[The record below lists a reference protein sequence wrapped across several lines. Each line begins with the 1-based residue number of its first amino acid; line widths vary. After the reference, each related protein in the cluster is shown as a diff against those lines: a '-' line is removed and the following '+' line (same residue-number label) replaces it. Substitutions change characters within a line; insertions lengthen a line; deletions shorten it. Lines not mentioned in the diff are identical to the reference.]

1 MIAWPAVVLAAAAAK
16 APLPRGPVSFTAEQ
30 VTMDPRAR
38 RAVLDGQVRLE
49 RGDLAVEGDHATAEL
64 LAPSSSGARGAR
76 RARSPSAGMGAQ
88 DLRRFVVDG
97 RVHVTRQAR
106 SADGGHAEYDAVAQ
120 TLLLTGKN
128 QSALPGTPQAE
139 GPVLRDGT
147 ETLLGDRILLY
158 LESDDV
164 DVVRPRLVLRRTP
177 APDGGGAARRPEGDG
192 VVPVQVEA
200 KRLQLDS
207 GQRLAR
213 FSDDVVVRRGPMTVR
228 GPRMDARYDR
238 AGQLTHLVVTGGV
251 EMNEGDR
258 RATGQKADYDAAT
271 RRLVL
276 TGDPRLYDRGDQLS
290 GERIEMALDSHEVKV
305 DRARGRLR
313 PERHQGEE
321 AQR

>member
-1 MIAWPAVVLAAAAAK
+1 MIAWPALLLAAAAAR
-16 APLPRGPVSFTAEQ
+16 APLPQGPVSFTAEQ

-38 RAVLDGQVRLE
+38 KAVLDGQVRLE

-64 LAPSSSGARGAR
+64 LAPAAPVARGAR
-76 RARSPSAGMGAQ
+76 RARTPAAGMGAQ
-88 DLRRFVVDG
+88 ELRRFVVDG

-106 SADGGHAEYDAVAQ
+106 SADGAHAEYDALAQ

-128 QSALPGTPQAE
+128 QSAQPGTPQAE
-139 GPVLRDGT
+139 GPVLKDGT
-147 ETLLGDRILLY
+147 ETLLGDRILLH
-158 LESDDV
+158 LDSDDV
-164 DVVRPRLVLRRTP
+164 DVVRPRLVLRRAP
-177 APDGGGAARRPEGDG
+177 SPDGARTRRSAEDAA
-192 VVPVQVEA
+192 VPVQVEA

-238 AGQLTHLVVTGGV
+238 DGQLTHLVVTGGV
-251 EMNEGDR
+251 ELDEGDR

-276 TGDPRLYDRGDQLS
+276 TGDPRLYDRGDQLA

-321 AQR
+321 GQP